1 MYSRRTMLLSY
12 FLICFISASTASYQ
26 TGKGRFESI
35 NGNRYTDAKSMD
47 ENDTKFFLN
56 RNRERMP
63 PAHDTVCLQIYLA
76 YNFDY

>member
-1 MYSRRTMLLSY
+1 MKTNFFKNMYSRNNMLLAY
-12 FLICFISASTASYQ
+12 ILIYLVSVSTASYQ
-26 TGKGRFESI
+26 IGKGKFESL

-63 PAHDTVCLQIYLA
+63 PAHDTVC
-76 YNFDY
+76 